1 MVSSTVSDLSYALRP
16 MRLAPVLT
24 ITIRPA
30 HRQASQRQAI
40 HKAGTIDPISLGVP
54 AATVLRAV
62 LVGAARGF
70 RRAAGSVTYRLSG
83 E

>member
-54 AATVLRAV
+54 AATYYELPWSA
-62 LVGAARGF
+62 
-70 RRAAGSVTYRLSG
+70 RRAASVEPLEALRTD
-83 E
+83 